1 MGTMIQKPYGY
12 IYKTTL
18 PSGKFYI
25 GQHKGSSFDK
35 HYVGS
40 GVCIK
45 SYLKKH
51 PKELLSVEILD
62 WADSLE
68 ELNKK
73 EAAYISQVLDKED
86 NLNLRAGGNQPG
98 YSEEILNKI
107 KKNSCGPKTLEGKR
121 LISEANK
128 KRLTGVKRPEEVKK
142 KISQSSK
149 GRTVS
154 KEAKQKNREKHLGRK
169 LSEETRVKLRA
180 AAIAQWKKQHAQI
193 GG

>member
-25 GQHKGSSFDK
+25 GQHKGSTFDK

-62 WADSLE
+62 WADSLD

-73 EAAYISQVLDKED
+73 EAIYVSQVLNKKN
-86 NLNLRAGGNQPG
+86 NLNLRAGGNQSG
-98 YSEEILNKI
+98 YSEETLKKI
-107 KKNSCGPKTLEGKR
+107 KERSCGPKTLKGKQS
-121 LISEANK
+121 ISESNK
-128 KRLTGVKRPEEVKK
+128 RRFTGVKRSSEVKK
-142 KISQSSK
+142 KISRSSK
-149 GRTVS
+149 GRIVS
-154 KEAKQKNREKHLGRK
+154 EKSKQKNREKHLGKK
-169 LSEETRVKLRA
+169 LSEETRAKLRA
-180 AAIAQWKKQHAQI
+180 AAIAQWKRQHAQI